1 MDSKVFKSHNSLWKN
16 LMLQHQLNLILH
28 YNQGLALLD
37 ENRSLDLLVTNICK
51 NRTMK
56 ISLFHYSM
64 LSYILPTTIFLL
76 PREEILHQ
84 THIFKSTVQTDNLSA
99 VAFHPGIFQK
109 NLLLFIRDLCRC
121 LQPCLISF
129 MTFGEKL
136 LPTIKNI

>member
-16 LMLQHQLNLILH
+16 LMLQHQLNLILN

-37 ENRSLDLLVTNICK
+37 ENRSLNLLVTNICK

-56 ISLFHYSM
+56 ISLFNYSV
-64 LSYILPTTIFLL
+64 LGYILPTTISLP
-76 PREEILHQ
+76 PREEILDQ

-99 VAFHPGIFQK
+99 IAFHPGIFQA

-121 LQPCLISF
+121 LQPCLISS
-129 MTFGEKL
+129 MTFGEK
-136 LPTIKNI
+136 

>member
-1 MDSKVFKSHNSLWKN
+1 MDSKVFKSH
-16 LMLQHQLNLILH
+16 NLILH

-64 LSYILPTTIFLL
+64 LGYILPTTIFLL